1 MIIIPIRF
9 NVKEQTTC
17 ETCLPVCLIAILR
30 EQDIKVNDSEELKIL
45 IEGLK
50 FTKDDYSTGQLVY
63 VCKKYNVSIEQ
74 YIDYQIFH
82 KILSKLKLPKNLILI
97 NRKIDEQFLKEMV
110 KRSPIIYVDKYYL
123 DGIYH
128 YSHFV
133 ILESLDN
140 KNAII
145 FDPWDGKEKSI
156 KTQIL
161 IRSIQ
166 SLRNKLKISPKAI
179 IINKL

>member
-1 MIIIPIRF
+1 M
-9 NVKEQTTC
+9 
-17 ETCLPVCLIAILR
+17 LR
-30 EQDIKVNDSEELKIL
+30 EQDIRVNDSEELKIL
-45 IEGLK
+45 IDGLT
-50 FTKDDYSTGQLVY
+50 FTKNDYSTGQLVY
-63 VCKKYNVSIEQ
+63 ICKKYGVFVEQ
-74 YIDYQIFH
+74 YIDYPTFH
-82 KILSKLKLPKNLILI
+82 KFLLKLKLPKNLKLV
-97 NRKIDEQFLKEMV
+97 NKRIDKRFLKEKT
-110 KRSPIIYVDKYYL
+110 KRSPIIIYVDKYYL

-140 KNAII
+140 KNAVV

-179 IINKL
+179 TMNRL